1 MLSKLKFKSSMASG
15 VLDYGSDEVT
25 LDNNRLRD
33 IIENFEFNDNVSVP
47 QGVDKT
53 PAEVQAT
60 VQEGTQAEAQI
71 EDIPGY
77 EAEEESVAGGD
88 MSPAGDIVATE
99 DEDELSGNDL
109 EVPYNETDEPDNE
122 IEEPENETD
131 VSRDE
136 VPEADDNAPENL
148 IAEGVSFMGKML
160 DVLGNEDSARRLV
173 DSMVS
178 TDSKTGRTTVNIP
191 VKDKETVLKF
201 VSLIGGIMRNFKK

>member
-1 MLSKLKFKSSMASG
+1 
-15 VLDYGSDEVT
+15 
-25 LDNNRLRD
+25 
-33 IIENFEFNDNVSVP
+33 
-47 QGVDKT
+47 
-53 PAEVQAT
+53 
-60 VQEGTQAEAQI
+60 
-71 EDIPGY
+71 
-77 EAEEESVAGGD
+77 

>member
-1 MLSKLKFKSSMASG
+1 MASG
-15 VLDYGSDEVT
+15 VLDSGSDEVT

-47 QGVDKT
+47 QGVDEA
-53 PAEVQAT
+53 PAEAQAT

-77 EAEEESVAGGD
+77 EAEEETVAGGD

-109 EVPYNETDEPDNE
+109 EVPYNETDELDNE

-136 VPEADDNAPENL
+136 VPEADDSLPENL

-160 DVLGNEDSARRLV
+160 DVLGNEDSARKLV